1 MKKGNLALTLKVG
14 ESAWAGPVRIKVV
27 QMFPAKGQV
36 RLCFEA
42 PGVEIM
48 REEIFIAGRDRSE
61 AEAIADFDMIIPRER
76 VTEAIREGWVAPT
89 K

>member
-14 ESAWAGPVRIKVV
+14 ESCWAGPVRIKIVR
-27 QMFPAKGQV
+27 MFPAKGQV

-48 REEIFIAGRDRSE
+48 REEIFVAGRERSE
-61 AEAIADFDMIIPRER
+61 LQASAEYDLIIPRER
-76 VTEAIREGWVAPT
+76 VTESIREEWVTPT